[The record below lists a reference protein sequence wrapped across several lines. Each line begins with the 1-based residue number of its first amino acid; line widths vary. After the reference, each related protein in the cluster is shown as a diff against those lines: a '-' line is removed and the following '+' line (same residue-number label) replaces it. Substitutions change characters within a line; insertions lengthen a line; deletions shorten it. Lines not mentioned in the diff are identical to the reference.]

1 MKKYENHPII
11 LKAEKM
17 MGKENLSFPFK
28 FIDKKKIFNE
38 LENLKNRKPCEE
50 SDILVN
56 INTITYFI
64 YKIVLLI
71 V

>member
-1 MKKYENHPII
+1 
-11 LKAEKM
+11 

-38 LENLKNRKPCEE
+38 LENLKSKKPCEE

-56 INTITYFI
+56 INIITYFI